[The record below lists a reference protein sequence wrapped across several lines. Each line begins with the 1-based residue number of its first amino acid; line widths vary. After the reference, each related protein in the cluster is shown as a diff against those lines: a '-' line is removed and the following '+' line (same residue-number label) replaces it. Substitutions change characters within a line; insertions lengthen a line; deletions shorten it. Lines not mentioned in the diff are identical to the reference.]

1 MIPVTARCE
10 ACRGDSPEAFIPGGG
25 SMLSI
30 RPGARPRRA
39 RRRGGTPPDAGHAIR
54 SGSRRSTVVR
64 QIFTWFAQRA
74 RAADHCGSPQH
85 ADNPFS
91 RPVDPARGKAQGGAS
106 SAVRVILK
114 NEKYRGQWVWGRRLF
129 FKDPLTGRRRARLRP
144 SADWHVA
151 KHEDLRIVPEDLWA
165 GVEARFRNWKPSMRR
180 VSRTD
185 TSMVDSGGVLHAARR
200 CSPDC

>member
-1 MIPVTARCE
+1 
-10 ACRGDSPEAFIPGGG
+10 
-25 SMLSI
+25 
-30 RPGARPRRA
+30 
-39 RRRGGTPPDAGHAIR
+39 
-54 SGSRRSTVVR
+54 
-64 QIFTWFAQRA
+64 
-74 RAADHCGSPQH
+74 
-85 ADNPFS
+85 
-91 RPVDPARGKAQGGAS
+91 
-106 SAVRVILK
+106 
-114 NEKYRGQWVWGRRLF
+114 VWGRRLF